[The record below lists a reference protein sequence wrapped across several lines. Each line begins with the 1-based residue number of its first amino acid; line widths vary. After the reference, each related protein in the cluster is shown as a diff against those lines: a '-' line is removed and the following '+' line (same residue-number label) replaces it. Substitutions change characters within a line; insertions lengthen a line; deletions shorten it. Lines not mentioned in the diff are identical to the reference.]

1 MRSIV
6 ANFELLSLS
15 DEISELKEMA
25 NDLHDHFLVRD
36 PCGATFASNG
46 QRIAKC
52 YDSLD
57 ALRGPPSQLCTG
69 LVLSLVRKTVKNGSR
84 HAKPVLG

>member
-1 MRSIV
+1 MRTIV

-25 NDLHDHFLVRD
+25 NDLHDHLLVRD
-36 PCGATFASNG
+36 SNG
-46 QRIAKC
+46 ERIAKC
-52 YDSLD
+52 YDSLG
-57 ALRGPPSQLCTG
+57 ALRGPPSQLRTG
-69 LVLSLVRKTVKNGSR
+69 LVQVLFLVRKTVKNGSR